1 MTDRKSIKRALIS
14 SVIAIVLCC
23 AMLVG
28 TTFAWFTDMVTTDR
42 NIIQSGNLDAVLKYA
57 TWNAKTNTW
66 SDFNEV
72 NADTVVFD
80 NTLWEPGHTEAVKFQ
95 VSNVGTLA
103 FKYELGMQVYEEKG
117 STNVYGNYFKLSD

>member
-103 FKYELGMQVYEEKG
+103 FKY
-117 STNVYGNYFKLSD
+117 